1 MRNLAMQYFTYRAN
15 EFQEDG
21 FGAYEFFTYELE
33 TPRVSP
39 CWSWTALGQDEYG
52 GDCPSDAEMYG
63 LAGFSG
69 REEFLEDFHRWVISN
84 MDQKRTPYEVAEEI
98 TQPQADLL
106 ADIERLKARNRVVDD
121 GAPRCGDADLP
132 IVDHDEVWEWG

>member
-1 MRNLAMQYFTYRAN
+1 
-15 EFQEDG
+15 
-21 FGAYEFFTYELE
+21 
-33 TPRVSP
+33 
-39 CWSWTALGQDEYG
+39 
-52 GDCPSDAEMYG
+52 MYG

-69 REEFLEDFHRWVISN
+69 REAFLADFHRWVISN

-106 ADIERLKARNRVVDD
+106 ADIERLKARNRVVDA